1 MDTKSNKWW
10 TEIDNFD
17 KLFSEENDEKFTTK
31 ELWKI
36 YSLVNAQKMIFI
48 KGTTPYI
55 HVKFSEYNYVTIT
68 DLTEEND
75 YQHYGDDRYNC
86 TWNIEGIKPEV
97 FDQIEETNLID
108 IELQKK
114 NIGIIILK
122 YPEDW
127 YYVNYYYWDMFRQE
141 TNFYYRCDGFL
152 GLQKLLEHLDLN
164 K

>member
-17 KLFSEENDEKFTTK
+17 KLFSEENDEKFSTK

-55 HVKFSEYNYVTIT
+55 NVKFSEYNYVTIT
-68 DLTEEND
+68 DLTQEN
-75 YQHYGDDRYNC
+75 HYGRPLVH
-86 TWNIEGIKPEV
+86 GEV
-97 FDQIEETNLID
+97 FEQIEKTNLID

-141 TNFYYRCDGFL
+141 TNSYYRCDGFL